1 MIDNKLLVP
10 VERVEKTI
18 LLVRGKKVIL
28 DADLAKLYGVTTK
41 RLNQQV
47 KRNSDRFPE
56 DFMFRLTQK
65 EKNKVV
71 ANCNHLSNLRFSPAL
86 PHAFTE
92 HGAIMAASV
101 LNTPRAIESSI
112 FVVRAFVRLRQIMAT
127 HKELARKLLELERH
141 LKGHDQQIQAIF
153 EAIHQ
158 LMTPPEKPKRKIGFT
173 VKEKQKAYG
182 KKRKSKRTVKKSQ
195 KRNL

>member
-1 MIDNKLLVP
+1 
-10 VERVEKTI
+10 
-18 LLVRGKKVIL
+18 
-28 DADLAKLYGVTTK
+28 
-41 RLNQQV
+41 
-47 KRNSDRFPE
+47 
-56 DFMFRLTQK
+56 MFRLTQK
-65 EKNKVV
+65 EKNEVV

-92 HGAIMAASV
+92 HWTIMAASV
-101 LNTPRAIESSI
+101 LNTPRAIEFSI

-127 HKELARKLLELERH
+127 HKQLARKLLELERH
-141 LKGHDQQIQAIF
+141 LKDHDQQIQAIF

-182 KKRKSKRTVKKSQ
+182 KKRKRTVKKS
-195 KRNL
+195 RERT

>member
-127 HKELARKLLELERH
+127 HKEMARKLLELERH

-158 LMTPPEKPKRKIGFT
+158 LMTPPEKPKRKIGYT

-182 KKRKSKRTVKKSQ
+182 KKRKRTVKKSQ
-195 KRNL
+195 KRTL

>member
-1 MIDNKLLVP
+1 MSVKEIRMTDKNLLIP

-18 LLVRGKKVIL
+18 LLVRGQKIIP

-56 DFMFRLTQK
+56 DFMFRLTQE
-65 EKNKVV
+65 EKDEVV
-71 ANCNHLSNLRFSPAL
+71 ANCNHLSRLRFSPAL

-101 LNTPRAIESSI
+101 LNTSRAIEASL
-112 FVVRAFVRLRQIMAT
+112 FVVRAFVRLRQILAT
-127 HKELARKLLELERH
+127 NKELARKLFELEEH
-141 LKGHDQQIQAIF
+141 LKDHDQQIKAIF
-153 EAIHQ
+153 EAIRQ
-158 LMTPPEKPKRKIGFT
+158 LMAPTDKKVRKIGFT

-182 KKRKSKRTVKKSQ
+182 KRTKKSKK
-195 KRNL
+195 

>member
-1 MIDNKLLVP
+1 MIDNNLLVP
-10 VERVEKTI
+10 VERVGRTI
-18 LLVRGKKVIL
+18 LLVRGQKVIL

-65 EKNKVV
+65 EKDEVV
-71 ANCNHLSNLRFSPAL
+71 ANCNHLSRLRFSPAL

-112 FVVRAFVRLRQIMAT
+112 FVVRAFVRIRQILAT
-127 HKELARKLLELERH
+127 HKEFARKLSDLEQRLE
-141 LKGHDQQIQAIF
+141 KHDDHIQTIF
-153 EAIHQ
+153 EAIRQ
-158 LMTPPEKPKRKIGFT
+158 LMAPLE
-173 VKEKQKAYG
+173 
-182 KKRKSKRTVKKSQ
+182 KRTRRKLDS
-195 KRNL
+195 R